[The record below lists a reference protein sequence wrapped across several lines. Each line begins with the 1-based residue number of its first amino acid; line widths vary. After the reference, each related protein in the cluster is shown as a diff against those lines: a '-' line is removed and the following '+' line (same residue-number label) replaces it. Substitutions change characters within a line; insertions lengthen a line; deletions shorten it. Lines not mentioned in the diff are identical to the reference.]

1 MYVLLLFL
9 LRTLEKN
16 HCNYD
21 NVRESKLNLA
31 TPGTQYMY
39 HFEF

>member
-1 MYVLLLFL
+1 MYVLLLCL

-21 NVRESKLNLA
+21 NMRESKLNLA
-31 TPGTQYMY
+31 TPGTQYSVS
-39 HFEF
+39 F